1 MPLTRNL
8 YREDEVIAALQF
20 CVLRGR
26 CVEAVFWASEALES
40 GMVAEFL
47 VGMRTIWRLG
57 FGIGAIGWYLT
68 FREFAAADELDMDD
82 ALRLVVALCR
92 IGLNG
97 GRDHSVIVLAG
108 TAVEAEQV
116 APCRTEGFAGIDG
129 YFFAAVLQGRT
140 ISAWRALPSIERGI
154 VGLVA
159 ERKHGEMGAKLMT
172 LFEECPAVVVAGLC
186 LGPGLEKRFSMPGMI
201 PEVETA
207 LKEWYSDSG
216 NGRARLFTI
225 PSQSLYWLTVR
236 GRDTVYSSNEK
247 EMRGSLERP
256 NRLWG
261 SIYWDDV
268 AEGFGGWEAIQKDAD
283 AREAFYDE
291 YFTDN
296 IPDEW
301 SAAERAKSHGAGSL
315 QPGAAPSLQRW
326 LTSWF
331 AGCGSAVIWNQF
343 DAAIRGLDSVE
354 ALEGFPRK
362 GVPSLLQSQVHAER
376 IRRRVVPDL
385 PENHPTLHLSPQ
397 A

>member
-26 CVEAVFWASEALES
+26 CVEAAFWATEALES
-40 GMVAEFL
+40 GMVDQFL
-47 VGMRTIWRLG
+47 DGMRMIWRLG
-57 FGIGAIGWYLT
+57 FGIGAIGWYLA

-92 IGLNG
+92 IGLAG

-108 TAVEAEQV
+108 NAAADEV
-116 APCRTEGFAGIDG
+116 APCDVWGLTGVDAYFA
-129 YFFAAVLQGRT
+129 AAVLQGRT
-140 ISAWRALPSIERGI
+140 ISAWRALSS
-154 VGLVA
+154 VGVGVVSLVA
-159 ERKHGEMGAKLMT
+159 ARKHGEAGVKLMT
-172 LFEECPAVVVAGLC
+172 LYEECPAVVIAGLC
-186 LGPGLEKRFSMPGMI
+186 LRSLENRFALPGMI
-201 PEVETA
+201 PEVEA
-207 LKEWYSDSG
+207 LKEEFRSG
-216 NGRARLFTI
+216 LSRAFTI
-225 PSQSLYWLTVR
+225 PSQCLYWLTAR

-261 SIYWDDV
+261 SIYWDEV
-268 AEGFGGWEAIQKDAD
+268 AEGFGGWEAIQKDAS
-283 AREAFYDE
+283 AREAFYAEHFPD
-291 YFTDN
+291 D

-301 SAAERAKSHGAGSL
+301 SVAERAKSHGRGCL
-315 QPGAAPSLQRW
+315 QPGSTPSLQRW

-343 DAAIRGLDSVE
+343 DAAIRVVESLDSLAQLMPPAPCHLV
-354 ALEGFPRK
+354 LEP
-362 GVPSLLQSQVHAER
+362 
-376 IRRRVVPDL
+376 RRVVLELLTCP
-385 PENHPTLHLSPQ
+385 PAP

>member
-47 VGMRTIWRLG
+47 VAMRTIWRLG
-57 FGIGAIGWYLT
+57 FGIGAIGWYLA

-82 ALRLVVALCR
+82 AIRLVVALCR

-108 TAVEAEQV
+108 TSVEAEPA
-116 APCRTEGFAGIDG
+116 APCKTEGFAGIDG
-129 YFFAAVLQGRT
+129 YFFVAVLQGRT
-140 ISAWRALPSIERGI
+140 ISAWRALPSVDRGI

-159 ERKHGEMGAKLMT
+159 EKKHGEAGAKLMT

-186 LGPGLEKRFSMPGMI
+186 LGSGLDKRFSMPGMI
-201 PEVETA
+201 PEVEAA
-207 LKEWYSDSG
+207 LKEWSSRR
-216 NGRARLFTI
+216 GRIFTI
-225 PSQSLYWLTVR
+225 PSQSLYWLTAR
-236 GRDTVYSSNEK
+236 GRDTVYSTNEK

-261 SIYWDDV
+261 SIYWDEV
-268 AEGFGGWEAIQKDAD
+268 AESFGGWEAIQKDAD
-283 AREAFYDE
+283 TREAFYDE
-291 YFTDN
+291 HFPDN

-301 SAAERAKSHGAGSL
+301 SVAERAKSHGAGSM

-326 LTSWF
+326 LASWF
-331 AGCGSAVIWNQF
+331 GGCGSAVIWNQF
-343 DAAIRGLDSVE
+343 DAAIRGLE
-354 ALEGFPRK
+354 PLEAIKALEGFP
-362 GVPSLLQSQVHAER
+362 GTDVQSLLQSQVHLER

-385 PENHPTLHLSPQ
+385 PENHPTPLLSYQ